1 MTKLQNL
8 FSNFF
13 KSQTVKTSLLTIIFV
28 ALCAP
33 LFAQTV
39 NVVST
44 GVYYTDKVQADEN
57 DGSTTNPP
65 TPNGTTSNNDRALY
79 CNGWVDADGKLQA
92 WPRTTDTTGV
102 DDRSFIVSN
111 ATGVNPTSNRTQYDP
126 WVSSALIEYDQ
137 PYPSPTKDN
146 NYPNH
151 CLGLCASFSCSNL
164 PVGQT
169 TYSVSFP
176 IQRITF
182 DIFKYYN
189 GKNPKSAD
197 ETPTIRSI
205 DVYPARDTSDP
216 SLYTCASYRC
226 SNAGKDKTS
235 GTSDTQVAECVGAH
249 WICNGTDE
257 TGNVKCTVNFNGTY
271 TCDNDSVSCAITS
284 DESSYKVW
292 TCSNSSGSSS
302 MMTVSSVTPSNTA
315 TLQGAATPSQCWSN
329 QTTYKDAKAAG
340 KLHNF
345 FTTNCNPGVSSSSS
359 FLGCCTGAGH
369 SDCVIYNGDGAETNQ
384 ALSFCTGWDGF
395 YEIAGEFGKSNGDFG
410 FRATAFTNVPSDGV
424 IADRIEIEEP
434 GVYPGHNGATQIP
447 IQIDVTNVH
456 MVRSTPSLVGTITPV
471 SAQPYTFTYRLSKDA
486 DVRIAIFDA
495 STEDI
500 TAYAGTQTTGGTT
513 GTGGGTGSGSTTTT
527 HTDTENM
534 TLAQVCSA
542 LSGTMSGGSCTFT
555 SGQYTP
561 QGNCQS
567 AGGSWT
573 VEETTGAALDITEP
587 ATCQTLGGNMRNKT
601 PDGHELAKSVCAF
614 NYPDITICD
623 QAGGTWYGDIA
634 DPIIDVEG
642 DNCYIETINQYFCE
656 SYNVYTWKD
665 GDGCYTKVS
674 SSYCQFPAVTEALCD
689 SLVDSP
695 SGTYPSITYDWNGTV
710 CQKNTTTQSED
721 PTPGPGPIPGGG
733 DTIYTSETNQISF
746 ANDVEAA
753 TAKIVRTL
761 VDWQPR
767 TGEGMK
773 GQEKDT
779 QISDFDSWDGR
790 NDDGLLLPAG
800 NYLASIQAKSQ
811 DEWPGIDFSR
821 AVTRQ
826 VSLDP
831 LKLTD
836 VQVTGLNKKST
847 AYATISYVP
856 TEPSTVYWEVYTPG
870 TRFETV
876 ALDEQGHQISAV
888 LTNSSAPT
896 GTGPVRTT
904 NTGSL
909 VYRSAEQKSGR
920 MNYTDRW
927 DGTCQATT
935 TDNTGKVIPANCV
948 RTYTK
953 NEKMSN
959 GTVCMQNS
967 CTETFAYGAPMPDG
981 NYVYVLWAEI
991 PYNGCYHNAAATK
1004 TSDYYGAP
1012 GFDANTPCQYSA
1024 ANNNRYF
1031 TGVKT
1036 LKYTVGTLELERG
1049 LVGITLQPVGY
1060 ATLGSSPTAYGLDPF
1075 IFKYALDRDAQVI
1088 ATVENTAGVV
1098 VKHITLE
1105 EGEPNV
1111 SQQLNTLTWDG
1122 RDDQGRMVYPGTY
1135 MFRVKAMD
1143 AMFPAQSNEA
1153 IVVFPVDMYR
1163 VVDVATTDVYGD
1175 SNAKATISYH
1185 LSKTM
1190 NTQINIYNKDVVI
1203 PDYNALTGEYNGA
1216 KVTATYTAK
1225 STDVAVGSLAA
1236 YGMHLTPTSGGEVYN
1251 LAPIPANGSIVEY
1264 STATI
1269 SDVTNT
1275 KVRNTWTSASEYNIE
1290 GDRDLNADLTN
1301 YDGETNNERN
1311 ANTYTVYLKQEV
1323 LDVNTDVTAA
1333 WPPRICNTTDD
1344 VKYGASKNQSIF
1356 YKNGD
1361 ADVVSGKAKV
1371 GAVNPAKVNQY
1382 NAACIYVND
1391 KTFTNYPATAEE
1403 AASGVLDVRLQ
1414 PIHTINRTKLSNGD
1428 DVINMEEWDALYF
1441 YNPTPDSGR
1450 HTAEEIAK
1458 CQNQNEKANCPY
1470 EMLPDGQYPF
1480 FLSARSNEPFNRYY
1494 YDAQRDVDASLKGS
1508 YTISGEPFRR
1518 GKEFNKCGTDGTG
1531 SGSSACVDNIDVQQE
1546 DYLYASDKV
1555 VSKINVTRGPVYFL
1569 DGSVAVF
1576 ANAPQLFNASSTTLT
1591 FIPPYEI
1598 NFSISRA
1605 AQVEVAIV
1613 ALEPNMCSP
1622 VTDNVLSSN
1631 VNVYESRT
1639 NAAGEICKFL
1649 STMTIANTGHFDA
1662 NAIRKIYWDGTDHT
1676 GNYVKPGIYEVRLT
1690 ARNYPDAGLYDPTVK
1705 SITLNADLLKV
1716 FDLLEADNYAI
1727 SERGQNMKIGYQ
1739 VSVPM
1744 KVAIQI
1750 FKPGTTIFDYSK
1762 GTLRN
1767 PTTGLEVQDIREV
1780 LVRSI
1785 VGIRPGTTLVEEV
1798 WDGLDYAGQEVPDGI
1813 YPFRFVTS
1821 LDTAAIDT
1829 VTGEVLFGDDTSADP
1844 MKWKIQRV
1852 ADTYEYQNL
1861 HKATIAIGDGRF
1873 VCDDWKKTVFFYPN
1887 PLNDAS
1893 KGTLEITKMPVPGTI
1908 SIKYFNLAGDL
1919 VRNADYDCVD
1929 ANNYRTT
1936 IGSNFYF
1943 QPDNNISTTRLTND
1957 ELVESGTF
1965 RNVRNAALRCKW
1977 DRTNQHGKKVARGVY
1992 FGLVDFKA
2000 YNGREHCQKV
2010 VKILIP

>member
-410 FRATAFTNVPSDGV
+410 FRATAYTNVPSDGV

-495 STEDI
+495 STLDSE
-500 TAYAGTQTTGGTT
+500 AYASAAQSGTRQVTYTHNVEVGRITQSFASVCQQIGGTMNGSTCVLLGTDSTQAECNQLNVGATWTPQSSTRISSVDMCQAMGGTGGTVCEGLDHTTCEDDYGFPWDPVT
-513 GTGGGTGSGSTTTT
+513 GECTVTVS
-527 HTDTENM
+527 E
-534 TLAQVCSA
+534 
-542 LSGTMSGGSCTFT
+542 GSCMNF
-555 SGQYTP
+555 SQY
-561 QGNCQS
+561 
-567 AGGSWT
+567 SWH
-573 VEETTGAALDITEP
+573 
-587 ATCQTLGGNMRNKT
+587 
-601 PDGHELAKSVCAF
+601 DG
-614 NYPDITICD
+614 
-623 QAGGTWYGDIA
+623 
-634 DPIIDVEG
+634 
-642 DNCYIETINQYFCE
+642 
-656 SYNVYTWKD
+656 
-665 GDGCYTKVS
+665 GCYLDTQTS
-674 SSYCQFPAVTEALCD
+674 CTLNALNALACRKANAD
-689 SLVDSP
+689 Y
-695 SGTYPSITYDWNGTV
+695 TWNGTQ
-710 CQKNTTTQSED
+710 CEEIQYEERTETREEPIYN
-721 PTPGPGPIPGGG
+721 GPISG
-733 DTIYTSETNQISF
+733 NSF
-746 ANDVEAA
+746 AASYEDA
-753 TAKIVRTL
+753 TKKIVRTL

-870 TRFETV
+870 TRFVTKEMTDTEGNAV
-876 ALDEQGHQISAV
+876 SAV

-896 GTGPVRTT
+896 GTGPTRDTT
-904 NTGSL
+904 GGNITGSL

-927 DGTCQATT
+927 DGTCQAL
-935 TDNTGKVIPANCV
+935 DSNGDPANCV
-948 RTYTK
+948 RTYAAGERK
-953 NEKMSN
+953 SN
-959 GTVCMQNS
+959 GQIAVAGE
-967 CTETFAYGAPMPDG
+967 TETFAYGAPMPDG

-991 PYNGCYHNAAATK
+991 PYNGCYHNAADAAPTSTSAT
-1004 TSDYYGAP
+1004 TEEQYYGEP
-1012 GFDANTPCQYSA
+1012 HFEANKACSYSA
-1024 ANNNRYF
+1024 ANNNRQF

-1105 EGEPNV
+1105 AGEPNV

-1216 KVTATYTAK
+1216 KVTATYTGK
-1225 STDVAVGSLAA
+1225 LTGQTSLANVE
-1236 YGMHLTPTSGGEVYN
+1236 LTPTGGIQATIAE
-1251 LAPIPANGSIVEY
+1251 IPANGSIVRY
-1264 STATI
+1264 STATV
-1269 SDVTNT
+1269 SGKLVG
-1275 KVRNTWTSASEYNIE
+1275 VRNTWTSASEYSIYGN
-1290 GDRDLNADLTN
+1290 RDLNDDLTN
-1301 YDGETNNERN
+1301 LNHDPDDDPNNLPDGHYYHNNEPYATDEN
-1311 ANTYTVYLKQEV
+1311 SGEMLYTVYLKQEL
-1323 LDVNTDVTAA
+1323 LDVTTDTAA
-1333 WPPRICNTTDD
+1333 TWPPRVCNKADTAIFTDGYVD
-1344 VKYGASKNQSIF
+1344 
-1356 YKNGD
+1356 
-1361 ADVVSGKAKV
+1361 
-1371 GAVNPAKVNQY
+1371 PAKVNQTQT
-1382 NAACIYVND
+1382 ACIYVND
-1391 KTFTNYPATAEE
+1391 KTFTNYPDTAEE

-1450 HTAEEIAK
+1450 HTQEEITK

-1494 YDAQRDVDASLKGS
+1494 YDAQRDAGKTFGS
-1508 YTISGEPFRR
+1508 GHTYTISGEPFRQGR
-1518 GKEFNKCGTDGTG
+1518 ESDN
-1531 SGSSACVDNIDVQQE
+1531 VQNIDVQQE

-1965 RNVRNAALRCKW
+1965 KNVRNAALRCKW

>member
-44 GVYYTDKVQADEN
+44 GVYYTDNYTATSGDTPQ
-57 DGSTTNPP
+57 GSL
-65 TPNGTTSNNDRALY
+65 LY
-79 CNGWVDADGKLQA
+79 CNGVQGQGA
-92 WPRTTDTTGV
+92 WKPTDTG

-111 ATGVNPTSNRTQYDP
+111 GDQVNPDSNRTTNDP

-137 PYPSPTKDN
+137 PYPSPTVAN

-169 TYSVSFP
+169 TYSVAFP
-176 IQRITF
+176 IQRVTF

-205 DVYPARDTSDP
+205 DVYPMRNTSHP
-216 SLYTCASYRC
+216 AEYMCGSYHC
-226 SNAGKDKTS
+226 SNAGKDKT
-235 GTSDTQVAECVGAH
+235 GGDVREAECLGAH
-249 WICNGTDE
+249 WVCDGATDSA
-257 TGNVKCTVNFNGTY
+257 TAAPSTSIFCWPATMTRATACGN
-271 TCDNDSVSCAITS
+271 S
-284 DESSYKVW
+284 
-292 TCSNSSGSSS
+292 
-302 MMTVSSVTPSNTA
+302 TA
-315 TLQGAATPSQCWSN
+315 GAAPDTEHSENCHGFK
-329 QTTYKDAKAAG
+329 TVTYDD
-340 KLHNF
+340 
-345 FTTNCNPGVSSSSS
+345 GVCKVDYSSASEY
-359 FLGCCTGAGH
+359 LGCCTKAGH
-369 SDCVIYNGDGAETNQ
+369 SDCVVFDNNGAETNE

-410 FRATAFTNVPSDGV
+410 FRATAYTNVPSDGV

-495 STEDI
+495 STLDSA
-500 TAYAGTQTTGGTT
+500 AYAESEATTI
-513 GTGGGTGSGSTTTT
+513 TTT
-527 HTDTENM
+527 HTVTYDLPISFNSI
-534 TLAQVCSA
+534 C
-542 LSGTMSGGSCTFT
+542 
-555 SGQYTP
+555 
-561 QGNCQS
+561 
-567 AGGSWT
+567 
-573 VEETTGAALDITEP
+573 D
-587 ATCQTLGGNMRNKT
+587 TLGGTLNNNTCDLTSQYNVATSCTGVTGCSWVPEQQKT
-601 PDGHELAKSVCAF
+601 EVTLPAPKE
-614 NYPDITICD
+614 ICED
-623 QAGGTWYGDIA
+623 EFGGTIEAMDGCVVVTPPQPYAETEVFRWCNAVGGNPDVCYGDT
-634 DPIIDVEG
+634 DCCKFTDEQLL
-642 DNCYIETINQYFCE
+642 ETSC
-656 SYNVYTWKD
+656 
-665 GDGCYTKVS
+665 
-674 SSYCQFPAVTEALCD
+674 
-689 SLVDSP
+689 
-695 SGTYPSITYDWNGTV
+695 
-710 CQKNTTTQSED
+710 
-721 PTPGPGPIPGGG
+721 
-733 DTIYTSETNQISF
+733 TNQDYSWENGVCYELGTAEACQCSNSADLCTAAGTKEGKDYFFQGGRCLVKETRVETDVISTNASDTSF
-746 ANDVEAA
+746 AANYIDA
-753 TAKIVRTL
+753 TNKIVRTL

-870 TRFETV
+870 TRFVTKEMTDTEGNAV
-876 ALDEQGHQISAV
+876 SAV

-896 GTGPVRTT
+896 GTGPTQDTT
-904 NTGSL
+904 EGKITGSL

-948 RTYTK
+948 RYYTY
-953 NEKMSN
+953 NERKSN
-959 GTVCMQNS
+959 GSICKEKTGCQ
-967 CTETFAYGAPMPDG
+967 ETFAYGAPMPDG

-991 PYNGCYHNAAATK
+991 PYNGCYTNAAGANVI
-1004 TSDYYGAP
+1004 TSGGNTYYGAP
-1012 GFDANTPCQYSA
+1012 SFSPNESCDYSA
-1024 ANNNRYF
+1024 ANNNKQF

-1098 VKHITLE
+1098 VKHITLK

-1450 HTAEEIAK
+1450 HTQEEITK

-1494 YDAQRDVDASLKGS
+1494 YDAQRDAGKTFDSGHT
-1508 YTISGEPFRR
+1508 YTISGEPFRQGR
-1518 GKEFNKCGTDGTG
+1518 ESDN
-1531 SGSSACVDNIDVQQE
+1531 VQNIDVQQE

>member
-44 GVYYTDKVQADEN
+44 GVYYTDNATADK
-57 DGSTTNPP
+57 DTD
-65 TPNGTTSNNDRALY
+65 GTTSDQDRALY
-79 CNGWVDADGKLQA
+79 CNGYMNGGKLA
-92 WPRTTDTTGV
+92 TWESTDTV
-102 DDRSFIVSN
+102 YDRSFIVS
-111 ATGVNPTSNRTQYDP
+111 GVDQVNPDSNRTTNDP

-137 PYPSPTKDN
+137 PYPSPTVANK
-146 NYPNH
+146 YPNH
-151 CLGLCASFSCSNL
+151 CLGLCSSFSCSNL

-205 DVYPARDTSDP
+205 DVYPARDTSNYAN
-216 SLYTCASYRC
+216 YTCGSYHC
-226 SNAGKDKTS
+226 SNAGKDDNKNS
-235 GTSDTQVAECVGAH
+235 QVAECLGAH
-249 WICNGTDE
+249 WICSGTTMA
-257 TGNVKCTVNFNGTY
+257 TGAGGSGI
-271 TCDNDSVSCAITS
+271 TCGMKRDTEEKGGAVIEDSVYC
-284 DESSYKVW
+284 W
-292 TCSNSSGSSS
+292 SGSSS
-302 MMTVSSVTPSNTA
+302 AGTLVDWTPFISCGVDSSDTNDSTVICMPQNGTSQSNTNCPAGSDYCQVTGLSVPANA
-315 TLQGAATPSQCWSN
+315 TGSLCWPATTTKKEACDSSTVAPLTHGTPMTSTNRCYAYYGVNKFKQCQGIATSATQFN
-329 QTTYKDAKAAG
+329 
-340 KLHNF
+340 
-345 FTTNCNPGVSSSSS
+345 
-359 FLGCCTGAGH
+359 GCCEGPGH
-369 SDCVIYNGDGAETNQ
+369 SDCVIFDGNGAETNE

-410 FRATAFTNVPSDGV
+410 FRATAYTNVPSDGV

-495 STEDI
+495 STLDSE
-500 TAYAGTQTTGGTT
+500 AYASAAQSGTRQVTYTHNVEVGRITQSFASVCQQIGGTMDGSTCVLLGTDSTQAECNQLNVGATWTPQSSTRISSVDMCQAMGGTGGTVCEGLDHTTCEDDYGFPWDPVT
-513 GTGGGTGSGSTTTT
+513 GECTVTVS
-527 HTDTENM
+527 E
-534 TLAQVCSA
+534 
-542 LSGTMSGGSCTFT
+542 GSCMNF
-555 SGQYTP
+555 SQY
-561 QGNCQS
+561 
-567 AGGSWT
+567 SWH
-573 VEETTGAALDITEP
+573 
-587 ATCQTLGGNMRNKT
+587 
-601 PDGHELAKSVCAF
+601 DG
-614 NYPDITICD
+614 
-623 QAGGTWYGDIA
+623 
-634 DPIIDVEG
+634 
-642 DNCYIETINQYFCE
+642 
-656 SYNVYTWKD
+656 
-665 GDGCYTKVS
+665 GCYLDTQTS
-674 SSYCQFPAVTEALCD
+674 CTLNALNALACRKANAD
-689 SLVDSP
+689 Y
-695 SGTYPSITYDWNGTV
+695 TWNGTQ
-710 CQKNTTTQSED
+710 CEEIQYEERTETREEPIYN
-721 PTPGPGPIPGGG
+721 GPISG
-733 DTIYTSETNQISF
+733 NSF
-746 ANDVEAA
+746 AASYEDA
-753 TAKIVRTL
+753 TKKIVRTL

-870 TRFETV
+870 TRFVTQETTST
-876 ALDEQGHQISAV
+876 QGNAVSAV

-896 GTGPVRTT
+896 GTGPTRDTT
-904 NTGSL
+904 GGNITGSL

-927 DGTCQATT
+927 DGTCQAL
-935 TDNTGKVIPANCV
+935 DSNGDPANCV
-948 RTYTK
+948 RTYAAGERK
-953 NEKMSN
+953 SN
-959 GTVCMQNS
+959 GQIAVAGE
-967 CTETFAYGAPMPDG
+967 TETFAYGAPMPDG

-991 PYNGCYHNAAATK
+991 PYNGCYHNAADAAPTSTSAT
-1004 TSDYYGAP
+1004 TEEQYYGEP
-1012 GFDANTPCQYSA
+1012 HFEANKECSYSA
-1024 ANNNRYF
+1024 ANNNRQF

-1098 VKHITLE
+1098 VKHITLK

-1450 HTAEEIAK
+1450 HTQEEITK

-1494 YDAQRDVDASLKGS
+1494 YDAQRDVGKTFGS
-1508 YTISGEPFRR
+1508 GHTYTISGEPFRQGR
-1518 GKEFNKCGTDGTG
+1518 ESDN
-1531 SGSSACVDNIDVQQE
+1531 VQNIDVQQE

-1662 NAIRKIYWDGTDHT
+1662 NAIRKIYWDGTDHV

-1965 RNVRNAALRCKW
+1965 KNVRNAALRCKW

>member
-44 GVYYTDKVQADEN
+44 GVYYQNGRSADEN
-57 DGSTTNPP
+57 DGIVAPDD
-65 TPNGTTSNNDRALY
+65 PNGTTSNNDRALY
-79 CNGWVDADGKLQA
+79 CNGWVNGAELKA
-92 WPRTTDTTGV
+92 WPNTSENGEV

-111 ATGVNPTSNRTQYDP
+111 ATGVNPTSNATQYDP

-137 PYPSPTKDN
+137 PYPSPTVAN

-176 IQRITF
+176 IQRVTF

-205 DVYPARDTSDP
+205 DVYPMRNTAYP
-216 SLYTCASYRC
+216 KEYTCGSYHC
-226 SNAGKDKTS
+226 SNAGKDKT
-235 GTSDTQVAECVGAH
+235 GGDVREAECLGAH
-249 WICNGTDE
+249 WICDGAASVAEENEESSATTFSSMYCWKSTMTRTAACGTDKAGQ
-257 TGNVKCTVNFNGTY
+257 T
-271 TCDNDSVSCAITS
+271 DST
-284 DESSYKVW
+284 K
-292 TCSNSSGSSS
+292 
-302 MMTVSSVTPSNTA
+302 
-315 TLQGAATPSQCWSN
+315 
-329 QTTYKDAKAAG
+329 
-340 KLHNF
+340 
-345 FTTNCNPGVSSSSS
+345 PGVIIKTAGSGGGTCYQYKTVDTKKSVCKVDYSDA
-359 FLGCCTGAGH
+359 FTYNGCCTAAGH
-369 SDCVIYNGDGAETNQ
+369 SDCVVFDDNGAETNQ

-410 FRATAFTNVPSDGV
+410 FRATAYTNVPSDGV

-500 TAYAGTQTTGGTT
+500 TAYAGTTQ
-513 GTGGGTGSGSTTTT
+513 TGGGSTSTSTS
-527 HTDTENM
+527 TDTQTE
-534 TLAQVCSA
+534 QVSLNTICNQ
-542 LSGTMSGGSCTFT
+542 LNGDYSGGICTFT
-555 SGQYTP
+555 SGTYGGSETGCTNAQ
-561 QGNCQS
+561 
-567 AGGSWT
+567 GSWT
-573 VEETTGAALDITEP
+573 GAASVAMDILDEQDCQKIGGELMDASLSPMLPKRCVYYVGENRCENLGGIWFDGDDGSGSGTGVGPVTLEQYCYFTAFTNELCEET
-587 ATCQTLGGNMRNKT
+587 GNSWN
-601 PDGHELAKSVCAF
+601 GSVC
-614 NYPDITICD
+614 Y
-623 QAGGTWYGDIA
+623 
-634 DPIIDVEG
+634 
-642 DNCYIETINQYFCE
+642 
-656 SYNVYTWKD
+656 
-665 GDGCYTKVS
+665 S
-674 SSYCQFPAVTEALCD
+674 SSGTACEFTAPTSALCNAM
-689 SLVDSP
+689 P
-695 SGTYPSITYDWNGTV
+695 SSTVGNSSITFQWTGSV
-710 CQKNTTTQSED
+710 CNKITTTTTTTTTTTGDVVTQQSN
-721 PTPGPGPIPGGG
+721 G
-733 DTIYTSETNQISF
+733 ISF
-746 ANDVEAA
+746 ASDTAAA

-870 TRFETV
+870 TRFVTQEMTDTEGNAV
-876 ALDEQGHQISAV
+876 SAV

-896 GTGPVRTT
+896 GTGPLLDTT
-904 NTGSL
+904 EGKITGSL
-909 VYRSAEQKSGR
+909 VYRSVEQKSGR

-959 GTVCMQNS
+959 GTVCNQNS

-981 NYVYVLWAEI
+981 NYVYVLWAEV

-1004 TSDYYGAP
+1004 TGVYYGAP

-1216 KVTATYTAK
+1216 KVTATYTGK
-1225 STDVAVGSLAA
+1225 LTGQTSLANVE
-1236 YGMHLTPTSGGEVYN
+1236 LTPKGGIQATIAE
-1251 LAPIPANGSIVEY
+1251 IPANGSIVTY
-1264 STATI
+1264 Q
-1269 SDVTNT
+1269 VYNGN
-1275 KVRNTWTSASEYNIE
+1275 KYRNTWTSASEYSIYGN
-1290 GDRDLNADLTN
+1290 RDLNDDLTN
-1301 YDGETNNERN
+1301 LNHDPDDDPNNLPDGHYYHNNEPYATDEN
-1311 ANTYTVYLKQEV
+1311 SGEMLYTVYLKQEL
-1323 LDVNTDVTAA
+1323 LDVTTDTAA
-1333 WPPRICNTTDD
+1333 TWPPRVCNKADT
-1344 VKYGASKNQSIF
+1344 AIF
-1356 YKNGD
+1356 TNGYVD
-1361 ADVVSGKAKV
+1361 
-1371 GAVNPAKVNQY
+1371 PAKVNQTQT
-1382 NAACIYVND
+1382 ACIYVND
-1391 KTFTNYPATAEE
+1391 KTFTNYPDTAEE

-1494 YDAQRDVDASLKGS
+1494 YDEQRDCTPGADECNLQGS
-1508 YTISGEPFRR
+1508 YTISGEPFRSV
-1518 GKEFNKCGTDGTG
+1518 TLDGTEIG
-1531 SGSSACVDNIDVQQE
+1531 NADVQQE

-1785 VGIRPGTTLVEEV
+1785 VGIRPGTTLIEEV

-1965 RNVRNAALRCKW
+1965 KNVRNAALRCKW

>member
-44 GVYYTDKVQADEN
+44 GVYYTDNQQADKDSN
-57 DGSTTNPP
+57 GST
-65 TPNGTTSNNDRALY
+65 SDQDRALY
-79 CNGWVDADGKLQA
+79 CNGFMLDSKYYTTWKS
-92 WPRTTDTTGV
+92 TDTV
-102 DDRSFIVSN
+102 YDRSFIVS
-111 ATGVNPTSNRTQYDP
+111 GVDQVNPDSNRTTNDP

-137 PYPSPTKDN
+137 PYPSPTEKN
-146 NYPNH
+146 SYPNH

-169 TYSVSFP
+169 TYSVAFP

-205 DVYPARDTSDP
+205 DVYPAQN
-216 SLYTCASYRC
+216 LANYKNYTCGSYHC
-226 SNAGKDKTS
+226 TNAGKD
-235 GTSDTQVAECVGAH
+235 DTKNSVVAECLGAH
-249 WICNGTDE
+249 WACDGTICWPITMTKADAIKASRTQTYVKGTV
-257 TGNVKCTVNFNGTY
+257 TSNNQCTY
-271 TCDNDSVSCAITS
+271 Y
-284 DESSYKVW
+284 SS
-292 TCSNSSGSSS
+292 
-302 MMTVSSVTPSNTA
+302 P
-315 TLQGAATPSQCWSN
+315 
-329 QTTYKDAKAAG
+329 TTYV
-340 KLHNF
+340 
-345 FTTNCNPGVSSSSS
+345 NC
-359 FLGCCTGAGH
+359 CEAAGH
-369 SDCVIYNGDGAETNQ
+369 SDCVFFDNNGAETNE

-495 STEDI
+495 STLDSA
-500 TAYAGTQTTGGTT
+500 AYAESEATTI
-513 GTGGGTGSGSTTTT
+513 TTT
-527 HTDTENM
+527 HTVTYDLPISFNSI
-534 TLAQVCSA
+534 C
-542 LSGTMSGGSCTFT
+542 
-555 SGQYTP
+555 
-561 QGNCQS
+561 
-567 AGGSWT
+567 
-573 VEETTGAALDITEP
+573 D
-587 ATCQTLGGNMRNKT
+587 TLGGTLNNNTCDLTSQYNVATSCTGVTGCSWVPEQQKT
-601 PDGHELAKSVCAF
+601 EVTLPAPKE
-614 NYPDITICD
+614 ICED
-623 QAGGTWYGDIA
+623 EFGGTIEAMDGCVVVTPPLPYAETEVFRWCNAVGGNPDVCYGDT
-634 DPIIDVEG
+634 DCCKFTDEQLL
-642 DNCYIETINQYFCE
+642 ETSC
-656 SYNVYTWKD
+656 
-665 GDGCYTKVS
+665 
-674 SSYCQFPAVTEALCD
+674 
-689 SLVDSP
+689 
-695 SGTYPSITYDWNGTV
+695 
-710 CQKNTTTQSED
+710 
-721 PTPGPGPIPGGG
+721 
-733 DTIYTSETNQISF
+733 TNQDYSWENGVCYELGTAEACQCSNSADLCTAAGTKEGKDYFFQGGRCLVKETRVETDVISTNASDTSF
-746 ANDVEAA
+746 AANYIDA
-753 TAKIVRTL
+753 TNKIVRTL

-870 TRFETV
+870 TRFVTKEMTDDKGNAV
-876 ALDEQGHQISAV
+876 SAV

-896 GTGPVRTT
+896 GTGPTQDTT
-904 NTGSL
+904 EGKITGSL

-991 PYNGCYHNAAATK
+991 PYNGCYTNAAGANVI
-1004 TSDYYGAP
+1004 TSGGNTYYGVPSFSPNASC
-1012 GFDANTPCQYSA
+1012 DYSA
-1024 ANNNRYF
+1024 ANNNKQF

-1098 VKHITLE
+1098 VKHITLK

-1216 KVTATYTAK
+1216 KVTATYTGK
-1225 STDVAVGSLAA
+1225 LTGQTSLANVE
-1236 YGMHLTPTSGGEVYN
+1236 LTPTGGIQATIAE
-1251 LAPIPANGSIVEY
+1251 IPANGSIVRY
-1264 STATI
+1264 STATV
-1269 SDVTNT
+1269 SGKLVG
-1275 KVRNTWTSASEYNIE
+1275 VRNTWTSASEYSIYGN
-1290 GDRDLNADLTN
+1290 RDLNDDLTN
-1301 YDGETNNERN
+1301 LNHNPDASGNTNDPDHHNNEPYATDEN
-1311 ANTYTVYLKQEV
+1311 SGEMLYTVYLKQEL
-1323 LDVNTDVTAA
+1323 LDVTTDTAA
-1333 WPPRICNTTDD
+1333 MWPPRVCNKADTAIFTDGYVD
-1344 VKYGASKNQSIF
+1344 
-1356 YKNGD
+1356 
-1361 ADVVSGKAKV
+1361 
-1371 GAVNPAKVNQY
+1371 PAKVNQTQT
-1382 NAACIYVND
+1382 ACIYVND
-1391 KTFTNYPATAEE
+1391 KTFTNYPDTAEE

-1450 HTAEEIAK
+1450 HTQEEITK

-1494 YDAQRDVDASLKGS
+1494 YDAQRDAGKTFGS
-1508 YTISGEPFRR
+1508 GHTYTISGEPFRQGR
-1518 GKEFNKCGTDGTG
+1518 ESDN
-1531 SGSSACVDNIDVQQE
+1531 VQNIDVQQE

-1662 NAIRKIYWDGTDHT
+1662 NAIRKIYWDGTDHV

-1829 VTGEVLFGDDTSADP
+1829 VTGEVLFGDDTSTDP

-1861 HKATIAIGDGRF
+1861 HRATIAIGDGRF

-1965 RNVRNAALRCKW
+1965 KNVRNAALRCKW